1 MKKILA
7 LMCFALA
14 IAGCSEPSNLDANG
28 NYVKGVHYRELANPI
43 PASSNDITVTEF
55 FGYGCPHCELFEK
68 PLHKWEE
75 TLSDSVV
82 LVQSPAVWNEAM
94 KLHAKVFFI
103 TQQLENS
110 KQIHGAL
117 FNEIIGLREVSSL
130 SEQQAKLAAFLSDY
144 GLSEQE
150 FNALLNSADIVSKLK
165 QAMLLMSSAEIQ
177 GTPTLLVNGR
187 YIILN
192 ESASSVE
199 QVMDIASYLVELEK
213 TRLSNP

>member
-1 MKKILA
+1 MKKAFA
-7 LMCFALA
+7 LFCFALA

-55 FGYGCPHCELFEK
+55 FWYGCPHCELFEK
-68 PLHKWEE
+68 PLHQWQQ
-75 TLSDSVV
+75 TLADGVV

-103 TQQLENS
+103 VQQMPD
-110 KQIHGAL
+110 KQKVHAAL
-117 FNEIIGLREVSSL
+117 FEQIIGLREITDL
-130 SEQQAKLAAFLSDY
+130 NIQQAKLAGFLAGY

-150 FNALLNSADIVSKLK
+150 FNDKLNSADIVSKLK
-165 QAMLLMSSAEIQ
+165 QAMQLMSAAELQ
-177 GTPTLLVNGR
+177 GTPTILVNGR

-192 ESASSVE
+192 GSANSAE
-199 QVMDIASYLVELEK
+199 QVMDIASYLVELE
-213 TRLSNP
+213 RQNLLAM

>member
-7 LMCFALA
+7 ILCFTLA
-14 IAGCSEPSNLDANG
+14 VAGCSDSSNLDADG
-28 NYVKGVHYRELANPI
+28 NYVEGVHYRELAAPI
-43 PASSNDITVTEF
+43 AASSNNISVTEF
-55 FGYGCPHCELFEK
+55 FWYGCPHCELFEK
-68 PLHKWEE
+68 PLHKWQQ
-75 TLSDSVV
+75 TLADGVV

-103 TQQLENS
+103 AQQMPD
-110 KQIHGAL
+110 KQKIHAAL
-117 FNEIIGLREVSSL
+117 FQEIIGLREITDPNM
-130 SEQQAKLAAFLSDY
+130 QQAKLAEFLADY

-150 FNALLNSADIVSKLK
+150 FNDKLNSADIISKLK